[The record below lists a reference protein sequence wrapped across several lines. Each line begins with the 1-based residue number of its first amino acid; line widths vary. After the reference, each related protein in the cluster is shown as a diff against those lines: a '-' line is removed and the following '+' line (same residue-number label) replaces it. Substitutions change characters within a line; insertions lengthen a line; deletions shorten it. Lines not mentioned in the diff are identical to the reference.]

1 MKLRE
6 QVAIS
11 ELTTMRLGG
20 AARYVAEVCVPADVV
35 EAYRFAREQDLPV
48 YIIGGGSN
56 VVGRDEGFGGVVLLN
71 RLSGL
76 RSVDET
82 EGTIVVEA
90 AAGELLD
97 DLAAFTAQRGY
108 TGLEATSA
116 IPGAI
121 GGAVMQNA
129 GAYGQELSDVLVA
142 VKAYD
147 TQSGEFVTFERDQ
160 LELSYRHSI
169 FNSSA
174 QGRYFITAAVV
185 QLHRGEIEGELYGSL
200 QAYLDEQGIADRQPM
215 TIRDAVS
222 AIRAEKLPDPA
233 EFASSG
239 SFFKNITVRE
249 DEIENLRMRFDGIP
263 IFLIGA
269 CWEIASGWLVEQ
281 AGLKGKLLHG
291 MRVSD
296 KAALILINESARSYA
311 DLAAARSEITQ
322 AVQEKF
328 GFALCQEPEEI

>member
-1 MKLRE
+1 MELRE
-6 QVAIS
+6 HEAIAD
-11 ELTTMRLGG
+11 LTTMRLGG
-20 AARYVAEVCVPADVV
+20 KARHVAELRTPDDVV
-35 EAYRFAREQDLPV
+35 EAYRFAREHSLPTSV
-48 YIIGGGSN
+48 LGGGSN
-56 VVGRDEGFGGVVLLN
+56 VVGRNEGFDGMILLN
-71 RLSGL
+71 RTGGL
-76 RSVDET
+76 RIVE
-82 EGTIVVEA
+82 EGDNTVVIEA
-90 AAGELLD
+90 ASGVPLD
-97 DLAAFTAQRGY
+97 DLAGFSAQRGY

-116 IPGAI
+116 IPGTV

-129 GAYGQELSDVLVA
+129 GAYGQELADVLVT

-147 TQSGEFVTFERDQ
+147 TQHDEFVVFERDE

-169 FNSSA
+169 FNSSEK
-174 QGRYFITAAVV
+174 GCYFITAATVS
-185 QLHRGEIEGELYGSL
+185 LRRGVIESELYGSL
-200 QAYLDEQGIADRQPM
+200 QAYLDEHGITDRDPM
-215 TIRDAVS
+215 TIRAAVS

-233 EFASSG
+233 QFASSG

-249 DEIENLRMRFDGIP
+249 DEIVDLRERFPGIP
-263 IFLIGA
+263 IYLIGA

-311 DLAAARSEITQ
+311 DLAAARAEITQ

-328 GFALCQEPEEI
+328 GFTLCQEPEEL

>member
-1 MKLRE
+1 
-6 QVAIS
+6 
-11 ELTTMRLGG
+11 MRLGG
-20 AARYVAEVCVPADVV
+20 PARYVAELSAPEDITK
-35 EAYRFAREQDLPV
+35 AYRFVREHNMAVAVL
-48 YIIGGGSN
+48 GGGSN
-56 VVGRDEGFGGVVLLN
+56 VLGRDEGYGGVVLLN
-71 RLSGL
+71 RLCGL
-76 RSVDET
+76 RIVE
-82 EGTIVVEA
+82 EGGGKIVIEA
-90 AAGELLD
+90 ASGELLD

-116 IPGAI
+116 IPGTI

-147 TQSGEFVTFERDQ
+147 TQRDEFVTFTRDQ

-169 FNSSA
+169 FNSSEK
-174 QGRYFITAAVV
+174 GRYFITAATVE
-185 QLHRGEIEGELYGSL
+185 LHRDEIEGELYGSL
-200 QAYLDEQGIADRQPM
+200 QAYLDQQGITNRQPM
-215 TIRDAVS
+215 TIRAAVS

-233 EFASSG
+233 VYASSG

-249 DEIENLRMRFDGIP
+249 DQIAEYRARFDGIP
-263 IFLIGA
+263 IYLIGA

-311 DLAAARSEITQ
+311 DLACARAEITQ
-322 AVQEKF
+322 AVQKKF
-328 GFALCQEPEEI
+328 GLTLQQEPEELG

>member
-1 MKLRE
+1 
-6 QVAIS
+6 
-11 ELTTMRLGG
+11 MRLGG
-20 AARYVAEVCVPADVV
+20 AARYVACVCTPQDIG
-35 EAYRFAREQDLPV
+35 EAYQFAREHGLPTYV
-48 YIIGGGSN
+48 LGGGSN
-56 VVGRDEGFGGVVLLN
+56 VVGRDEGFDGVVLLN

-76 RSVDET
+76 R
-82 EGTIVVEA
+82 IVEEADNTVVIEA
-90 AAGELLD
+90 ATGELLD
-97 DLAAFTAQRGY
+97 DLAAFASKRGY
-108 TGLEATSA
+108 TGLEAMSA
-116 IPGAI
+116 IPGAV

-129 GAYGQELSDVLVA
+129 GAYGQELADVLVA

-147 TQSGEFVTFERDQ
+147 TQSGEFVTFERDE

-185 QLHRGEIEGELYGSL
+185 KLHRGEMEGELYWSL
-200 QAYLDEQGIADRQPM
+200 QTYLDERGISDRRPM
-215 TIRDAVS
+215 TIRAAVS

-249 DEIENLRMRFDGIP
+249 DEIEGLRERFDGIP
-263 IFLIGA
+263 IYLIGS
-269 CWEIASGWLVEQ
+269 CWEIASGWLIEQ

-311 DLAAARSEITQ
+311 DLAAARAEITQ

-328 GFALCQEPEEI
+328 GLTLCQEPEEL